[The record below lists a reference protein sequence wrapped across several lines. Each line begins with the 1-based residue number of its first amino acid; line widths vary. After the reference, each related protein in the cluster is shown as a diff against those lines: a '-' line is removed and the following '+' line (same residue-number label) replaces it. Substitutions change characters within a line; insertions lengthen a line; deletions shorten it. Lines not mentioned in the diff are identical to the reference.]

1 MRADV
6 QNLFIG
12 IHMLYFAHEKDLTI
26 AGMQPELE
34 KLGYRVAEREVKQ
47 ELERLTQENFLTAH
61 DDAYSLTGTG
71 IEEFKAIQDKLGVLC
86 TEVLKPVKAAGTT
99 G

>member
-12 IHMLYFAHEKDLTI
+12 IHMLYIAHERKLTI
-26 AGMQPELE
+26 SDMQTQLE
-34 KLGYRVAEREVKQ
+34 QFGYRIGEREVKQ
-47 ELERLTQENFLTAH
+47 ELERLTQDNYLTFH
-61 DDAYSLTGTG
+61 GEEYSLTGRG
-71 IEEFKAIQDKLGVLC
+71 IEEFRSIQPKLELLC
-86 TEVLKPVKAAGTT
+86 QEVLKPIKTAGAT

>member
-12 IHMLYFAHEKDLTI
+12 IHMLYCAHEKDITI
-26 AGMQPELE
+26 LEMLPVLE

-61 DDAYSLTGTG
+61 GDGYSITGTG
-71 IEEFKAIQDKLGVLC
+71 IEEFKGIRVKLQVLYH
-86 TEVLKPVKAAGTT
+86 EVINEVEVD
-99 G
+99 

>member
-12 IHMLYFAHEKDLTI
+12 IHMLHAAHEKDLTI
-26 AGMQPELE
+26 SGMQPELE
-34 KLGYRVAEREVKQ
+34 KLGYRVGEREVKL

-61 DDAYSLTGTG
+61 DDAYSITGTG
-71 IEEFKAIQDKLGVLC
+71 LEEFKAIQDKLGVLC
-86 TEVLKPVKAAGTT
+86 AEVLQPQSTAGNSR
-99 G
+99 

>member
-12 IHMLYFAHEKDLTI
+12 FHMLYFAHERNLMVMEI
-26 AGMQPELE
+26 QPELE
-34 KLGYRVAEREVKQ
+34 KLGYRVGEREVKQ

-61 DDAYSLTGTG
+61 GDAYSITGTG
-71 IEEFKAIQDKLGVLC
+71 IEEFKAIQSKLQLLSS
-86 TEVLKPVKAAGTT
+86 EVLKPFQTSGISK
-99 G
+99 